1 MLLHLFSTTT
11 TTTIATTR
19 NTYAPLL
26 LAAAVATA
34 AAYVS
39 MFDLVVRLLVP
50 YVWEGPGGVFAKSV
64 PYCQPWS
71 EILSLMVIDLILIL
85 Y

>member
-1 MLLHLFSTTT
+1 MKDYETLYVRAIDAGAVFASVAAIAG
-11 TTTIATTR
+11 IATTR

-39 MFDLVVRLLVP
+39 MCDLVVRLLVP
-50 YVWEGPGGVFAKSV
+50 YVWEGPGGVFAKSI
-64 PYCQPWS
+64 PCSNQ
-71 EILSLMVIDLILIL
+71 
-85 Y
+85 